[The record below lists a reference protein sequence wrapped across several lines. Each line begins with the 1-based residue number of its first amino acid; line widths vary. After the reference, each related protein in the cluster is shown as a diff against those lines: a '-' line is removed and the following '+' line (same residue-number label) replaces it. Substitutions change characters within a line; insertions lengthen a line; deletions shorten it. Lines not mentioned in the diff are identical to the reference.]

1 MVGMTGITTADFRR
15 TAGLFATGVSVVA
28 TAEGEQIH
36 GMTASAVCS
45 LSLEPLLMLVCIN
58 KEARLAGF
66 LREASGFSINVLR
79 HDQRALSVFFAGT
92 WQAPNPPPFRF
103 VPWEGGPRLEGC
115 AAAIACEVHSVLEG
129 GDHWIVVGRVV
140 ALHRGVEPIK
150 PLLFYAG
157 RYGQLDTGVQPEA
170 PDLGW
175 VERPVL
181 AYYDPWRDEEP

>member
-1 MVGMTGITTADFRR
+1 MTGISTAEFRR

-45 LSLEPLLMLVCIN
+45 LSLEPMLMLVCIN

-66 LREASGFSINVLR
+66 LRESGGFSINVLR
-79 HDQRALSVFFAGT
+79 HDQQALSVFFAST
-92 WQAPNPPPFRF
+92 WPAPKPPPFRF

-115 AAAIACEVHSVLEG
+115 AAAIGCAVHSVLEG
-129 GDHWIVVGRVV
+129 GDHWIVVGRVM
-140 ALHRGVEPIK
+140 ALHWGVEPIK

-157 RYGQLDTGVQPEA
+157 RYGQLDSGEQAEA

-175 VERPVL
+175 VERAVL
-181 AYYDPWRDEEP
+181 AYYDPWGNDEP

>member
-1 MVGMTGITTADFRR
+1 MTGNTTAEFRL
-15 TAGLFATGVSVVA
+15 TAGLLAAGVTVVA

-92 WQAPNPPPFRF
+92 WQAANPPPFRF

-150 PLLFYAG
+150 PLLFFAG
-157 RYGQLDTGVQPEA
+157 RYGQLDAGEQAEA

-175 VERPVL
+175 VGRPVL
-181 AYYDPWRDEEP
+181 AYYDPWREDEP

>member
-1 MVGMTGITTADFRR
+1 MTGNTTAEFRL
-15 TAGLFATGVSVVA
+15 TAGLLAAGVTVVA

-92 WQAPNPPPFRF
+92 WQAANPPPFRF

-150 PLLFYAG
+150 PLLFFAG
-157 RYGQLDTGVQPEA
+157 RYGQLDAGEQAEA

-175 VERPVL
+175 VGCPVL
-181 AYYDPWRDEEP
+181 AYYDPWREDEP